1 MSAQADERR
10 SGASDST
17 SPGLRHLTWTDCAQ
31 KCASRFCSKITFTTC
46 RPSLPNGCSPVHL
59 EIRSW
64 DKTLSAGSL
73 EHFEP
78 CLTACATGTWRKTIV
93 CSTVP
98 CKRRSWL
105 DRKER
110 RSLLHRWTQ
119 NLALPSEASHDAH
132 NVMLAALQLWFLRA
146 VLPNF
151 GLLCCCSLVP
161 KDAPCLSLLDGP
173 VDGDPGFHFVWCTF
187 QMIRLSQ

>member
-1 MSAQADERR
+1 MRGAQEPPTPRAQGSAILRGQIALRNAR
-10 SGASDST
+10 PDSA
-17 SPGLRHLTWTDCAQ
+17 PR
-31 KCASRFCSKITFTTC
+31 ITFTTC

-132 NVMLAALQLWFLRA
+132 NVMLAALQLWFSQSSLAKLRSA
-146 VLPNF
+146 LLLQF
-151 GLLCCCSLVP
+151 GAEGCSLP
-161 KDAPCLSLLDGP
+161 EFA
-173 VDGDPGFHFVWCTF
+173 
-187 QMIRLSQ
+187 